1 MIGVVE
7 AVTFKPSYDTTV
19 AADLPLVDASE

>member
-7 AVTFKPSYDTTV
+7 AMTFKPSYDTTV
-19 AADLPLVDASE
+19 AADLLLVDVSE